1 MLKKSDRPN
10 KIAKT
15 EQQWQEELDKESYH
29 VLRKKGTERAF
40 TGRYWN
46 LKDKG
51 IYNCAGCGLNLFSS
65 DAKYDSGSGWPSF
78 YQPSSKSNITELVDS
93 SCGMIRTEVIC
104 KKCESH
110 LGHVFPDGPP
120 KTGLRY
126 CINSASLVFKKI
138 EEN

>member
-1 MLKKSDRPN
+1 MLKKADIPN

-15 EQQWQEELDKESYH
+15 EQQWQEELDEESYH

-51 IYNCAGCGLNLFSS
+51 IYSCAGCGLNLFSS

-78 YQPSSKSNITELVDS
+78 YQPSSKSNITELADS
-93 SCGMIRTEVIC
+93 SGGMIRTEVIC

>member
-1 MLKKSDRPN
+1 MLKKADIPN

-15 EQQWQEELDKESYH
+15 EQQWQEELDEESYH

-78 YQPSSKSNITELVDS
+78 YQPSSKSNITELADNS
-93 SCGMIRTEVIC
+93 GGMIRTEVIC

>member
-1 MLKKSDRPN
+1 MSKKADIAN

-15 EQQWQEELDKESYH
+15 EQQWQEELDEERYH
-29 VLRKKGTERAF
+29 VLREKGTERAF

-120 KTGLRY
+120 ATGLRY

>member
-1 MLKKSDRPN
+1 MLKKADIPN

-15 EQQWQEELDKESYH
+15 EQQWQEELDEESYH

-51 IYNCAGCGLNLFSS
+51 VYNCAGCGLNLFSS

-78 YQPSSKSNITELVDS
+78 YQPSSKSNITELADNS
-93 SCGMIRTEVIC
+93 GGMIRTEVIC

>member
-1 MLKKSDRPN
+1 MLKKADIPN

-15 EQQWQEELDKESYH
+15 EQQWQEELDEESYH

-51 IYNCAGCGLNLFSS
+51 IYNCAGCGLNLSSS

-78 YQPSSKSNITELVDS
+78 YQPSSKSNITELADNS
-93 SCGMIRTEVIC
+93 GGMIRTEVIC

>member
-1 MLKKSDRPN
+1 MLKKADIPN

-15 EQQWQEELDKESYH
+15 EQQWQEELDEESYH

-78 YQPSSKSNITELVDS
+78 YQPSSKSNISELADNS
-93 SCGMIRTEVIC
+93 GGMIRTEVIC